1 MQEMM
6 AMMMPQK
13 INACTHD
20 IKKTNVCTRK
30 IEITENYY
38 TLKALHVVRKSWV
51 LIFNCSL
58 CFSNSY

>member
-13 INACTHD
+13 INACTHE
-20 IKKTNVCTRK
+20 IKKINVCTRK
-30 IEITENYY
+30 IEITENYHK
-38 TLKALHVVRKSWV
+38 LKVLHVVRKSLV

-58 CFSNSY
+58 CLFNSY

>member
-13 INACTHD
+13 INECTHE
-20 IKKTNVCTRK
+20 IKKINVCTGN
-30 IEITENYY
+30 IEITENYHK
-38 TLKALHVVRKSWV
+38 LKVLHVVRKSLV

-58 CFSNSY
+58 CLFNSY